1 MSFSNYDIDSLLD
14 EASMYFAPSDVS
26 SDKPV
31 VSNVCNF
38 CNSKSLKIDYSNGM
52 IICTDCGVVNEHNLI
67 DDSPEWNFG
76 QEDAMFGKDPA
87 RCGCPMNPLLEQS
100 SMSTVIGKGGGS
112 KFWLLRKIHQQNSMN
127 YLERARY
134 HTFEHINML
143 TCKADLPVSI
153 LNKAKYYY
161 KELSNRKLSRGAVR
175 QGLIACC
182 IYYACKMSKVSRS
195 VREIADMCEID
206 VMKVN
211 SSMKIFN
218 DVMKDIIKDESSCNE
233 QRTNA
238 DDLINRY
245 CNVLNIQ
252 HSEQYKI
259 GNYVRRCNQVIE
271 TNKMLVGKTPSA
283 ITSALIYFV
292 IHKLNYIMN
301 KKQMCD
307 LHKISVVTLNKIVS
321 ILEENSVL
329 FEQIFCK

>member
-1 MSFSNYDIDSLLD
+1 
-14 EASMYFAPSDVS
+14 
-26 SDKPV
+26 
-31 VSNVCNF
+31 
-38 CNSKSLKIDYSNGM
+38 
-52 IICTDCGVVNEHNLI
+52 
-67 DDSPEWNFG
+67 
-76 QEDAMFGKDPA
+76 
-87 RCGCPMNPLLEQS
+87 
-100 SMSTVIGKGGGS
+100 
-112 KFWLLRKIHQQNSMN
+112 
-127 YLERARY
+127 
-134 HTFEHINML
+134 
-143 TCKADLPVSI
+143 
-153 LNKAKYYY
+153 
-161 KELSNRKLSRGAVR
+161 
-175 QGLIACC
+175 
-182 IYYACKMSKVSRS
+182 
-195 VREIADMCEID
+195 
-206 VMKVN
+206 
-211 SSMKIFN
+211 MKIFN